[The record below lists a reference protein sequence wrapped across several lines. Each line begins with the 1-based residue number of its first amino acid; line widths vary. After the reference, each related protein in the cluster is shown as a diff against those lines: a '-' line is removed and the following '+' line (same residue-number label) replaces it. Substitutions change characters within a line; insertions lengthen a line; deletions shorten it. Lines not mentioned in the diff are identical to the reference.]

1 VQLTEIAEA
10 ILSGTEQIQ
19 LEMVPKI
26 LKYYSFGTLSRFLC
40 QEKREKYYF
49 VIIKRVNILGCRGEC
64 CQYMKIRNNSYMLG
78 LSQKLRSSELY
89 IRSS

>member
-1 VQLTEIAEA
+1 VENRFFFKIGLKAVQLTEIVEAEA

-19 LEMVPKI
+19 LEMVPKM

-49 VIIKRVNILGCRGEC
+49 VIIKRANILGCRGEC
-64 CQYMKIRNNSYMLG
+64 ILP
-78 LSQKLRSSELY
+78 
-89 IRSS
+89 